1 MAAYAF
7 AKRDL
12 LMDQLLTVREA
23 ARLLACSEAA
33 IRKWIYQQRLPA
45 VKVGRLIRIAEGDLE
60 IFVGKVELDNRS
72 NDQ

>member
-1 MAAYAF
+1 
-7 AKRDL
+7 
-12 LMDQLLTVREA
+12 MDQLLTVREA

-45 VKVGRLIRIAEGDLE
+45 VKVGRLGRIAEGDLE
-60 IFVGKVELDNRS
+60 IFTGKIALDNRR

>member
-1 MAAYAF
+1 M
-7 AKRDL
+7 K
-12 LMDQLLTVREA
+12 QLLTVREA
-23 ARLLACSEAA
+23 ARILACSEAA

-60 IFVGKVELDNRS
+60 IFIGKVERS

>member
-1 MAAYAF
+1 
-7 AKRDL
+7 
-12 LMDQLLTVREA
+12 MDQLLTVREA

>member
-1 MAAYAF
+1 
-7 AKRDL
+7 
-12 LMDQLLTVREA
+12 MDQLLTVREA

-60 IFVGKVELDNRS
+60 IFVGKVKLDNRS

>member
-1 MAAYAF
+1 
-7 AKRDL
+7 
-12 LMDQLLTVREA
+12 MDQLLTVREA
-23 ARLLACSEAA
+23 ARRLACSEAA

-45 VKVGRLIRIAEGDLE
+45 VKVGRLVRIAEVDLE